1 MSSLQAQIEKRGE
14 RIFDLV
20 DRYPESIFST
30 AGFYQRM
37 MALSMRDEHFKVQ
50 MFRFVDVLASLQR
63 SSDIVQHLG
72 EYFADMRDGFAAY
85 KPRKSRV
92 ASPSLR
98 GFAPVIHTGVRL
110 ARIVP
115 WLSSMVL
122 RRNVSGMAR
131 QFIAGKNPDDVMKT
145 LRKRRQ
151 QNIGFT
157 VDLLGEAVVS
167 ETEAGAYAARCSE
180 LLEHLSRETCG
191 WTDPL
196 GTNSELF
203 PVVNLSVKIS
213 ALYSQMNP
221 ADPVGAIAHLA
232 PKLRPILR
240 RARELGAFINFDM
253 ESYAHKN
260 TTLDLF
266 KTLCAEAE
274 FKDWPHAGIVIQAY
288 LRDAEADLRD
298 LIEWGRARGTRFT
311 VRLVKGAYWDYEKI
325 KSRQNGWDCPV
336 YLQKPESDVNF
347 EALTRVLLENES
359 IVTAAF
365 GSHNVRSI
373 AHAQALA
380 EELGIDRSRF
390 EFQFLYGMAGPIKR
404 ALVEMSYR
412 VREYCPVGELLPG
425 MSYLVRRLLEN
436 TSNEGFLRAKFSEH
450 VSAAQLLRNPGEIIR
465 RGESASPLAKGERIE
480 VRRST
485 PGSAQDTETLTLP
498 SPFARERRTTT
509 AEDRH
514 RYNGANGRARQCQSG
529 SDPGAPPGVEQ
540 PPGDVYKNSPLVNF
554 VYKESQEK
562 MQAALRDV
570 RNRFGQEFPLV
581 INGEKIWTD
590 KLTPSVNPSAPNEIV
605 GYAAEAGIP
614 EAERAVKAARDAF
627 GKWSRTSFEER
638 AQLLERAAAILDRRR
653 YELSALEVFEV
664 GKPWAEADGDLREA
678 IDFCH
683 FYAHQMRLIGRPRL
697 TQQVP
702 GEESYQH
709 YWPRGVALVIA
720 PWNFPMAILCGMVS
734 AALVTGN
741 TVIMKPSE
749 QSLNIGA
756 MLMEIFEEAGVPPG
770 VLNFLNGRGSVIGA
784 HLVDHK
790 DVDLIAFTGSREVGL
805 RIWESAGKTREGQRE
820 LKHVICEMGGKNP
833 VIIDSDAD
841 LDEAIV
847 DSIYSAF
854 GYQGQKCSALSRL
867 IVLEENYD
875 RVMERLLNAA
885 ASLRVGNP
893 EAPGIMVGP
902 VIDEAAYRRI
912 LEYIDIGKSEAT
924 LAYQAKDL
932 PPQGYFIPPTIFTGV
947 KPDMRIAREEI
958 FGPVLSVLKV
968 RDLDEAI
975 EVANGTDYALTA
987 GFFSRS
993 PANIE
998 RAKAEIEAG
1007 NVYINRSCTG
1017 AVVGRHPFGGFK
1029 MSGGGTKA
1037 GGEDYLLQFLLPRVV
1052 TENIMRHG
1060 FAPEET
1066 PQYRDEFL
1074 PPR

>member
-1 MSSLQAQIEKRGE
+1 MSSLQGEIEQRGT
-14 RIFDLV
+14 RIFELV
-20 DRYPESIFST
+20 DRHPESLFSK

-50 MFRFVDVLASLQR
+50 MFRFVDVLPSLRR
-63 SSDIVQHLG
+63 SSDILEHLE
-72 EYFADMRDGFAAY
+72 EYFAGIRN
-85 KPRKSRV
+85 
-92 ASPSLR
+92 
-98 GFAPVIHTGVRL
+98 GFAPIIDTGVRL
-110 ARIVP
+110 ARIIP
-115 WLSSMVL
+115 WVSGRVL
-122 RRNVSGMAR
+122 RWNVSGMAR

-145 LRKRRQ
+145 LRKRRA

-157 VDLLGEAVVS
+157 VDLLGEAVLS
-167 ETEAGAYAARCSE
+167 EKEADEYAARCLD
-180 LLEHLSRETCG
+180 LLEGLARETRD

-196 GTNSELF
+196 AKNSELF

-221 ADPVGAIAHLA
+221 ADPDEAIAHLA
-232 PKLRPILR
+232 PKLRPIMR

-260 TTLDLF
+260 TTLELF
-266 KTLCAEAE
+266 KTIFTEEE

-298 LIEWGRARGTRFT
+298 LIDWGRARGTHFT
-311 VRLVKGAYWDYEKI
+311 VRLVKGAYWDYETI
-325 KSRQNGWDCPV
+325 KSRQNSWDCPV
-336 YLQKPESDVNF
+336 YFQKPESDVNF
-347 EALTRVLLENES
+347 EELTRLLLENES

-373 AHAQALA
+373 AYAQALA
-380 EELGIDRSRF
+380 DELGIDRSRF
-390 EFQFLYGMAGPIKR
+390 EFQLLYGMAGPIKR
-404 ALVEMSYR
+404 ALVELGYR

-436 TSNEGFLRAKFSEH
+436 TSNEGFLRAKFSENA
-450 VSAAQLLRNPGEIIR
+450 SAEELLRDPHELIR
-465 RGESASPLAKGERIE
+465 R
-480 VRRST
+480 
-485 PGSAQDTETLTLP
+485 
-498 SPFARERRTTT
+498 
-509 AEDRH
+509 
-514 RYNGANGRARQCQSG
+514 NGAKPEATTGDRQHQNAASLEAPSG
-529 SDPGAPPGVEQ
+529 DI
-540 PPGDVYKNSPLVNF
+540 YKNSSLVNF
-554 VYKESQEK
+554 VYKDSQEK
-562 MQAALRDV
+562 MRSALREV
-570 RNRFGQEFPLV
+570 RNRFGEKHPLV
-581 INGEKIWTD
+581 IGGEKVWTD
-590 KLTPSVNPSAPNEIV
+590 KLTPSVNPSAPKMVV
-605 GYAAEAGIP
+605 GSVAEAGIP
-614 EAERAVKAARDAF
+614 EAERAVKAARAAF
-627 GKWSRTSFEER
+627 EKWSRTPFEER
-638 AQLLERAAAILDRRR
+638 AQLLERAAAIMERRR

-664 GKPWAEADGDLREA
+664 GKPWAEADGDIREA
-678 IDFCH
+678 MDFCR
-683 FYAHQMRLIGRPRL
+683 FYAAQTRLIGQPRL
-697 TQQVP
+697 TQHVP

-720 PWNFPMAILCGMVS
+720 PWNFPIAILCGMVS

-749 QSLNIGA
+749 QSIICGA
-756 MLMEIFEEAGVPPG
+756 MLMQIFEEAGVPPG
-770 VLNFLNGRGSVIGA
+770 VLNFLSGRGSVIGA

-805 RIWESAGKTREGQRE
+805 RIWESAGITRPGQRE
-820 LKHVICEMGGKNP
+820 LKHVVCEMGGKNP

-841 LDEAIV
+841 LDEAIA

-867 IVLEENYD
+867 IVLEENYE
-875 RVMERLLNAA
+875 RVMERLLSAT

-893 EAPGIMVGP
+893 EEPGMMVGP
-902 VIDEAAYRRI
+902 VIDEAAYKRI
-912 LEYIDIGKSEAT
+912 QEYIDIGKGEAT
-924 LAYQAKDL
+924 LAYQAKEV
-932 PPQGYFIPPTIFTGV
+932 PPEGYFIPPTIFTDV

-975 EVANGTDYALTA
+975 DVANGTDYALTA

-993 PANIE
+993 PANID
-998 RAKAEIEAG
+998 RAKAQIEAG

-1037 GGEDYLLQFLLPRVV
+1037 GGADYLLQFLLPRVV
-1052 TENIMRHG
+1052 TENVTRHG

-1074 PPR
+1074 WPKRQ